1 MPSGVMTSGPMR
13 WAVTTNKAIPIFSSS
28 GNANMPVQS
37 ALWNSRELLVLAGIG
52 NSWSAVI
59 GNTMS
64 VALAGTAS
72 TPALATT
79 NLYTVQMR
87 VARATVITTANQ
99 QVGAVG
105 ATLAPYLRGA
115 SAGQGGFLFVC
126 RFGFETWTGGDRLF
140 VGLSA
145 AVGSMVTGQ
154 PSAITDMMGFGIDA
168 SDTAITFMH
177 NDSSGTAVKTS
188 ITGTTLASGQGYIAY
203 MFCKPNDTVVYY
215 RLDDINAGT
224 TLADSSIGTSELP
237 TNTTF
242 LFPAVVMGNAANA
255 GAGNATI
262 GLLSLYIETDR

>member
-1 MPSGVMTSGPMR
+1 M
-13 WAVTTNKAIPIFSSS
+13 AVT
-28 GNANMPVQS
+28 
-37 ALWNSRELLVLAGIG
+37 
-52 NSWSAVI
+52 
-59 GNTMS
+59 
-64 VALAGTAS
+64 LAGTAS

-99 QVGAVG
+99 QIGVVGGTV
-105 ATLAPYLRGA
+105 APYLRGA
-115 SAGQGGFLFVC
+115 SAGQGGLFFIC
-126 RFGFETWTGGDRLF
+126 RFGFETWTAGDRLF
-140 VGLSA
+140 VGLAS

-188 ITGTTLASGQGYIAY
+188 IAGTTLASGQGYTAY
-203 MFCKPNDTVVYY
+203 IFCKPNDTVVYY

-224 TLADSSIGTSELP
+224 TLVDSSIGTSELP

-242 LFPAVVMGNAANA
+242 LFPAIVMGNAANTV
-255 GAGNATI
+255 AGNATI
-262 GLLSLYIETDR
+262 GLIELYIETDR